1 MLAPKYRLTKEKDFK
16 KINALGRSF
25 FSPGLKLK
33 YLANNQELSRFALV
47 VSTKISKR
55 ATQRNRLKRQ
65 LREII
70 RLNQERVKAGYDI
83 IISTKSPVLSKDYQ
97 ELEKNVLVSL
107 AKAGLL
113 K

>member
-1 MLAPKYRLTKEKDFK
+1 MLAPKYRLIKEKDFK

-25 FSPGLKLK
+25 FSSGLKLK
-33 YLANNQELSRFALV
+33 YLANNQELSRFALI
-47 VSTKISKR
+47 VSTKISKK

-70 RLNQERVKAGYDI
+70 RLNQGKVKSGYDI
-83 IISTKSPVLSKDYQ
+83 IILTRGSVLNKDYQ
-97 ELEKNVLVSL
+97 ELEKNVLAL
-107 AKAGLL
+107 LTEAGLL